1 MAVPVQ
7 RLAASLLLAACAA
20 AARAEAPSAGASLE
34 YAVKANFL
42 VRFVPFVT
50 WPATAFVAANA
61 PFVICIVGEDPFGSA
76 IDEAARGRTIGPR
89 AIVVR
94 RTASV
99 DAGCH
104 LLYARKPAVLVPA
117 PVAAALTVC
126 DNRCEGARAMIR
138 FAVRNGRVR
147 FVIDPVA
154 VQAGGLTISSKLLGL
169 ALPPEPGR

>member
-1 MAVPVQ
+1 MPLSVQ
-7 RLAASLLLAACAA
+7 RLAATLLLAACAA
-20 AARAEAPSAGASLE
+20 AARAEASPAGASLE

-50 WPATAFVAANA
+50 WPPTAFVAANA

-76 IDEAARGRTIGPR
+76 IDDAARGRAIGPR
-89 AIVVR
+89 PIVVR

-104 LLYARKPAVLVPA
+104 LLYARKSAGPVPA
-117 PVAAALTVC
+117 SAAALTVC
-126 DNRCEGARAMIR
+126 DNPCEGARAMIR
-138 FAVRNGRVR
+138 FAVRDGRVR

-154 VQAGGLTISSKLLGL
+154 VQASGLTISSKLLGL